1 MVRNVVERQWQHHNQ
16 LESSGSK
23 ETVITLSKPRDY
35 VTRMFEPALIWGSR
49 WQCQPDTALWHPC
62 LKPKAAKTLHQVTQR
77 KRYDLK
83 FLLHQFFCGPIFDHP
98 EIKLIYFL
106 RHKSSGK
113 SKRPL
118 QKHAADRTL
127 ALPLQEFLYPDIN

>member
-1 MVRNVVERQWQHHNQ
+1 MLWKGNGNITINLKARVQRKRSLPCRNQPE
-16 LESSGSK
+16 
-23 ETVITLSKPRDY
+23 Y